1 MKDTRILF
9 MGTPDFSTQSLEALL
24 THGYQ
29 VVGVV
34 TQPDRPVGRK
44 RVLTPPPVKELA
56 LRHGLPVYQPEKIRE
71 SEAVQSVLDATRPDL
86 IVTAAYG
93 QILPN
98 SLLGAPK
105 HGCINVHA
113 SLLPKYRG
121 GAPIHASIINGE
133 KESGVTIMY
142 MVQALDAGDMI
153 SKVVVPIEERDTA
166 GSLFEKLAAAGA
178 DLLIN
183 TLPKLLKGEITP
195 EPQNHEEATFAPN
208 IKRENECLDWNKS
221 AREIYNQVRGMN
233 SWPVA
238 FTTFE
243 EKVWKIWWAEVVEQT
258 GQLATPGTIIDRIE
272 DGLIIACGAGSV
284 ILKEIQPEGK
294 KRMSV
299 YDFLRGAGASIAI
312 GSKVGE

>member
-1 MKDTRILF
+1 
-9 MGTPDFSTQSLEALL
+9 MGTPDFATQSLEALI
-24 THGYQ
+24 TNGYQ

-44 RVLTPPPVKELA
+44 RVLTPPPVKDLA

-93 QILPN
+93 QILPV
-98 SLLGAPK
+98 SLLEAPK
-105 HGCINVHA
+105 HGCINIHA

-133 KESGVTIMY
+133 KETGVTIMY

-153 SKVVVPIEERDTA
+153 SKVIVPIEERDTA
-166 GSLFEKLAAAGA
+166 ASMFEKLATAGA
-178 DLLIN
+178 DLLIE

-208 IKRENECLDWNKS
+208 IRRENERLDWNKS

-243 EKVWKIWWAEVVEQT
+243 GKVWKVWWAEVVELA
-258 GQLATPGTIIDRIE
+258 GQLATPGTIIGRTE
-272 DGLIIACGAGSV
+272 DGLIIACGAGSI

-299 YDFLRGAGASIAI
+299 YDFLRGAGASIAS

>member
-98 SLLGAPK
+98 SLLEAPK

-166 GSLFEKLAAAGA
+166 GSLFEKLGAAGA
-178 DLLIN
+178 DLLID

-208 IKRENECLDWNKS
+208 IKRENERIDWNKS

-258 GQLATPGTIIDRIE
+258 GQLAMPGTIIDRTE

>member
-9 MGTPDFSTQSLEALL
+9 MGTPDFSTQSLQALI
-24 THGYQ
+24 TNGYQ

-56 LRHGLPVYQPEKIRE
+56 LRYGLPVYQPEKIRE

-93 QILPN
+93 QILPT
-98 SLLGAPK
+98 SLLEAPK
-105 HGCINVHA
+105 HGCINIHA

-133 KESGVTIMY
+133 KETGVTIMY

-153 SKVVVPIEERDTA
+153 SKVIVPIEERDTA
-166 GSLFEKLAAAGA
+166 ASMFEKLATAGA
-178 DLLIN
+178 DLLID
-183 TLPKLLKGEITP
+183 TLPKLLNGEITP

-208 IKRENECLDWNKS
+208 IKRENERLDWNKS
-221 AREIYNQVRGMN
+221 AQEIYNQVRGMN

-243 EKVWKIWWAEVVEQT
+243 EKVWKIWWAEVVELA
-258 GQLATPGTIIDRIE
+258 GQLATPGTIIDRTE
-272 DGLIIACGAGSV
+272 DGLIIACGAGSI

-299 YDFLRGAGASIAI
+299 YDFLRGAGASIAL

>member
-98 SLLGAPK
+98 SLLEAPK

-166 GSLFEKLAAAGA
+166 GSLFEKLGAAGA
-178 DLLIN
+178 DLLID

-208 IKRENECLDWNKS
+208 IKRENERLDWNKS

-258 GQLATPGTIIDRIE
+258 GQLATPGTIIDRTE